1 MRERK
6 KKKKIKLSYV
16 RRHISP
22 RLNSREPVQWSF
34 LASGLILFRRARKAS
49 LRRAKKR
56 KKNRGNEGWPAS
68 FSVVSFLPAAAASK
82 GRIRLPPT
90 RLNRRHSSPAQDN
103 LGRCLAAEVRVVDT
117 FHRNPVIS
125 CGVLATISY
134 ETFNT
139 RPFHV
144 VIIHGMIINK

>member
-1 MRERK
+1 MRERERG
-6 KKKKIKLSYV
+6 KKKIKLSYV

-22 RLNSREPVQWSF
+22 RLNPREPVQWSF

-90 RLNRRHSSPAQDN
+90 RLNRRHSSPVQDN
-103 LGRCLAAEVRVVDT
+103 LGRCLAEVRVVDT
-117 FHRNPVIS
+117 FQRNPVIS
-125 CGVLATISY
+125 CRILATIFFKRPL
-134 ETFNT
+134 TPT
-139 RPFHV
+139 RDHS
-144 VIIHGMIINK
+144 